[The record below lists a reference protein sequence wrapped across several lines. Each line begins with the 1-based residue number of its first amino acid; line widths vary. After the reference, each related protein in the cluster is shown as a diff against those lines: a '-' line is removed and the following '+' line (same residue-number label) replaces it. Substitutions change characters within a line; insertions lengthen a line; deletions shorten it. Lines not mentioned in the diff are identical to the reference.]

1 MRNKITVAKTSCLVY
16 WEEKNRKKDHITW
29 VNKFSHFQETDTGNS
44 TGISDFRS
52 PSGLMGRTSKNQQK
66 CKENHFSPCIMGV
79 NGTNR
84 TGGKKKIVKMEHL
97 S

>member
-44 TGISDFRS
+44 IGISDFRS
-52 PSGLMGRTSKNQQK
+52 PSGLMSRTS
-66 CKENHFSPCIMGV
+66 IRI
-79 NGTNR
+79 NR
-84 TGGKKKIVKMEHL
+84 NAKKIISVLALWE
-97 S
+97 